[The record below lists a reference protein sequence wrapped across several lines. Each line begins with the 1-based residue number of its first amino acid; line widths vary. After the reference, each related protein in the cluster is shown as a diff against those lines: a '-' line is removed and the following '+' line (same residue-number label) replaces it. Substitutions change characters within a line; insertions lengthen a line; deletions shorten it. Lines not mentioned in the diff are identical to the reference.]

1 MRGMNDLVRQAQVM
15 HKKMTELQ
23 KELETRTVEATSGG
37 GMVSAVANGSGEI
50 VSLKID
56 PAVVDPKDVDM
67 LQDLVIAAV
76 KEAQKKAKEM
86 SEAEMSKVTGGMKL
100 PGMF

>member
-15 HKKMTELQ
+15 HKKMNELQ
-23 KELETRTVEATSGG
+23 KELETRTVEAASGG
-37 GMVSAVANGSGEI
+37 GMVTATANGSGEI
-50 VSLKID
+50 VALRID

-67 LQDLVIAAV
+67 LQDLVLAAL

-86 SEAEMSKVTGGMKL
+86 SESEMSKITGGMKL